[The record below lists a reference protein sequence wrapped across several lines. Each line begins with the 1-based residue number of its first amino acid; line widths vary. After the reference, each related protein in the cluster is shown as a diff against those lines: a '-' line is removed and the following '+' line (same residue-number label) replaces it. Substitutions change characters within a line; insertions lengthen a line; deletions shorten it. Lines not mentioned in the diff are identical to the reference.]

1 MLGVVRRAVLAGIGA
16 GTLVREK
23 VEELVRRGESEQ
35 PKFVRDLFARAE
47 EEKKRMEAK
56 VEEAARRALERLQVA
71 TKADIEA
78 LSKKIDSLARR
89 RGE

>member
-1 MLGVVRRAVLAGIGA
+1 MLGVVHRAVLAGIGA

-47 EEKKRMEAK
+47 EEKKRMETK
-56 VEEAARRALERLQVA
+56 VEESARRALERLQVA

>member
-23 VEELVRRGESEQ
+23 VERRGESEQ

-47 EEKKRMEAK
+47 EEKKRMETK
-56 VEEAARRALERLQVA
+56 VEESARRALERLQVA